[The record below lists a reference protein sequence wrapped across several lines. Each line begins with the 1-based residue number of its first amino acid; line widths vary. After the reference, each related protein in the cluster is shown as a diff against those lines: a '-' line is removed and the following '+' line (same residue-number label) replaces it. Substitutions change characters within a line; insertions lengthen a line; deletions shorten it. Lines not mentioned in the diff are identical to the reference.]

1 LPEESAGFHGIGS
14 TGAGR
19 RDDQVAHYR
28 RIRGAGLQAGSVGV
42 HADVPPKFEQKRSNM
57 QRRTA
62 LQLIA
67 IAAAA
72 PLKAQHDG
80 HTPISVAAQT
90 AASAAAG
97 PRFFSPAQNA
107 LVDRLAEMI
116 LPADDHSPGAHEAQV
131 SAFIDGLLADSAANE
146 QKAWTDGLAAVEARA
161 KELFSKAFLEC
172 SSGEQDQIMAEMAA
186 NEQNPASA
194 LQRFFAKIKMQTISG
209 YYTSRIGLLEDL
221 QYKGIVPIP
230 EYEPCNHT
238 EHGE

>member
-1 LPEESAGFHGIGS
+1 
-14 TGAGR
+14 
-19 RDDQVAHYR
+19 
-28 RIRGAGLQAGSVGV
+28 
-42 HADVPPKFEQKRSNM
+42 M

-67 IAAAA
+67 IGAAA
-72 PLKAQHDG
+72 PLKAQHAG
-80 HTPISVAAQT
+80 HAPVSIAAQA
-90 AASAAAG
+90 AASAEAAVEL
-97 PRFFSPAQNA
+97 RFFSPAQNA

-131 SAFIDGLLADSAANE
+131 SAFIDDLLADSDAKE

-161 KELFSKAFLEC
+161 RERFSKAFLEC

-186 NEQNPASA
+186 NEQNPANA
-194 LQRFFAKIKMQTISG
+194 LQRFFAKIKTQTISG
-209 YYTSRIGLLEDL
+209 YYTSRIGLLEEL

-230 EYEPCNHT
+230 EYEPCNHP